1 MINLISLMGKVSDD
15 EWQERVNL
23 AAVFRVAYHY
33 NWNQTINNHI
43 SARIFS
49 TPDQFVM
56 NPAGLG
62 WNEITA
68 SSLITVDIFGNIIT
82 KSDLSLGKSGQ
93 SFHTIIQRDRSD
105 LQCIFHI
112 HPVNGV
118 VVSAIKN
125 GLPFFDQNACALYG
139 KVGTHEFEGMSETK
153 SKGERVVRDLKGNY
167 ALIMKNHGLL
177 TVGRTIGEAFT
188 LMQRLIKACDVQIQ
202 LLATGVENMPIPHKI
217 AELTSQQ
224 LWKRRDNAPFSS
236 RTWPAMF
243 RLAHR
248 LDPGFCD

>member
-1 MINLISLMGKVSDD
+1 
-15 EWQERVNL
+15 
-23 AAVFRVAYHY
+23 
-33 NWNQTINNHI
+33 
-43 SARIFS
+43 
-49 TPDQFVM
+49 M

-68 SSLITVDIFGNIIT
+68 SSLITVDIFRNIIT

-118 VVSAIKN
+118 VVSTI
-125 GLPFFDQNACALYG
+125 
-139 KVGTHEFEGMSETK
+139 
-153 SKGERVVRDLKGNY
+153 
-167 ALIMKNHGLL
+167 KNHGLL

-202 LLATGVENMPIPHKI
+202 LLATGVGNMPIPHKI

-224 LWKRRDNAPFSS
+224 L
-236 RTWPAMF
+236 
-243 RLAHR
+243 
-248 LDPGFCD
+248 